1 MNKDACPIGLMLMNN
16 PGILIHFTQHSDCL
30 QADFCKIVIL
40 FSVHDACTLEQI
52 HQPVSKKAPRMMHGI
67 ASGSC
72 SYFLFCQYRFDFIQ
86 FFIGEIKVFQRF
98 YVIIDLAHSAGA
110 DQHACDFP
118 IAENPSNG
126 HLSQCLAASLRD
138 FIQSA

>member
-67 ASGSC
+67 AS
-72 SYFLFCQYRFDFIQ
+72 
-86 FFIGEIKVFQRF
+86 
-98 YVIIDLAHSAGA
+98 
-110 DQHACDFP
+110 
-118 IAENPSNG
+118 
-126 HLSQCLAASLRD
+126 
-138 FIQSA
+138 